1 MRNLLISVGIFLTM
15 LIAIF
20 LSTVYLSR
28 ICSDLI
34 KTTDTLEEQ
43 ITNEKWKDAYGS
55 SIKLSSKWKSYCTKI
70 SIFVDHEEIDNIDHE
85 LWTLTQYTKCKN
97 KDESLADIHV
107 IKFFLNHIT
116 NMEKITVQNIF

>member
-1 MRNLLISVGIFLTM
+1 MKNLIISVTIFLTM
-15 LIAIF
+15 LVAIF
-20 LSTVYLSR
+20 YSTVYLSR

-34 KTTDTLEEQ
+34 KTSDALEEQ
-43 ITNEKWKDAYGS
+43 ITNDKWQDAYES
-55 SIKLSSKWKSYCTKI
+55 SIKLTSKWKNYCTKL

-97 KDESLADIHV
+97 KDESLAAIHV
-107 IKFFLNHIT
+107 IKFFTNHIT